1 VHVIAADAQ
10 GELSAHMAKIASDTD
25 PASKLLDYVRRVN
38 VRAKELQ
45 TCGTHL
51 SKVSTDTA
59 RKARKGVLEA
69 VTRLLAFEQ
78 LLAKRMKGPRAAG

>member
-1 VHVIAADAQ
+1 
-10 GELSAHMAKIASDTD
+10 MAKIAGEVD
-25 PASKLLDYVRRVN
+25 PEARLLDYVRRVN
-38 VRAKELQ
+38 LRAEALQ

-69 VTRLLAFEQ
+69 VARLQISENVLVNLRPPPQ
-78 LLAKRMKGPRAAG
+78 HWRNAKAR

>member
-1 VHVIAADAQ
+1 
-10 GELSAHMAKIASDTD
+10 MAKIAGEVD
-25 PASKLLDYVRRVN
+25 PEARLLDYVRWVN
-38 VRAKELQ
+38 LRAEALQ

-69 VTRLLAFEQ
+69 VARLLAFEQ
-78 LLAKRMKGPRAAG
+78 LLARRMKGPRAAG